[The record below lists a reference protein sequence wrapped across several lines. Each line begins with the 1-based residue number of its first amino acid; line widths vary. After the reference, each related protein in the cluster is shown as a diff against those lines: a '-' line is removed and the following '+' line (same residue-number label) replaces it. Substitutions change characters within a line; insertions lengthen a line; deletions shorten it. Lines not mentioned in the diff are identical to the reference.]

1 MYRFGIEIINYIQST
16 IALEYFTCKIV
27 TIFYIKFLM
36 TKVNLL
42 VFLFVIESFFQEEL
56 VIFQT
61 NLLKN
66 CTIFFKFF
74 YIVRGLGPGGAWGG
88 RAPPRI
94 GDLWS
99 KIFENW

>member
-61 NLLKN
+61 NVLE
-66 CTIFFKFF
+66 
-74 YIVRGLGPGGAWGG
+74 
-88 RAPPRI
+88 
-94 GDLWS
+94 
-99 KIFENW
+99 KIWDFLPSFSTTCRKKLFPSGQIKI

>member
-61 NLLKN
+61 NVLEKICDFFRVFLHRVERN
-66 CTIFFKFF
+66 CFLVGK
-74 YIVRGLGPGGAWGG
+74 
-88 RAPPRI
+88 
-94 GDLWS
+94 
-99 KIFENW
+99 

>member
-27 TIFYIKFLM
+27 TIVYIKFLM

-61 NLLKN
+61 NLLEKMYMFFRVFLHRVERN
-66 CTIFFKFF
+66 CFLLVGK
-74 YIVRGLGPGGAWGG
+74 
-88 RAPPRI
+88 
-94 GDLWS
+94 
-99 KIFENW
+99 